1 MNNKDFKNFA
11 IDKIKEQRKVS
22 WNEVSMLYHV
32 VTKVLLLFIIY
43 MFTYMVY
50 IYHRIQIYESNLADD
65 VEYELKKMARQVGN
79 DIL

>member
-1 MNNKDFKNFA
+1 M
-11 IDKIKEQRKVS
+11 
-22 WNEVSMLYHV
+22 
-32 VTKVLLLFIIY
+32 LFIIY